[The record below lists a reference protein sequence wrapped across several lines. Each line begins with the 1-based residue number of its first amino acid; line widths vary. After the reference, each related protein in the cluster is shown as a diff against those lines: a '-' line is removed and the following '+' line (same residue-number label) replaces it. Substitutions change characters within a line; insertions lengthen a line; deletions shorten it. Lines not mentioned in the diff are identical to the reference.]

1 MSIGRTSLEKNKNG
15 VPAPESEYYGRDIG
29 QENCQ
34 NQDQLIII
42 YIFLYFFY

>member
-1 MSIGRTSLEKNKNG
+1 MSVGLTAPEQNKNG
-15 VPAPESEYYGRDIG
+15 FPASESEYYGRDIG

-42 YIFLYFFY
+42 YIFYVSL